1 MSIYKKGPFKYI
13 WEFTNVTIEKFIDA
27 LVAAGLFK
35 RSEFG
40 TEAFA
45 DVQSTLVARSYAN
58 NAAAVAAGLAVG
70 NLYLNTTTKAVTVV
84 TA

>member
-13 WEFTNVTIEKFIDA
+13 WEFTNVTVNKFNEAAI
-27 LVAAGLFK
+27 AAGLFK
-35 RSEFG
+35 QPEFA

-45 DVQSTLVARSYAN
+45 DVQSTLVARSYAD
-58 NAAAVAAGLAVG
+58 NAAAVTAGLAVG
-70 NLYLNTTTKAVTVV
+70 QLYLNTTTKAITVV